1 MSRIIGTA
9 PPRFA
14 TAVAK
19 NRGHRSG
26 GDRDYLK
33 KLGIFRGTW
42 LAPLAKLLIGK
53 LLAPR
58 ESE

>member
-1 MSRIIGTA
+1 L
-9 PPRFA
+9 
-14 TAVAK
+14 AK

>member
-1 MSRIIGTA
+1 M
-9 PPRFA
+9 
-14 TAVAK
+14 AK

-26 GDRDYLK
+26 GDRYYLK
-33 KLGIFRGTW
+33 KLVICRGTW

-53 LLAPR
+53 PLAPR